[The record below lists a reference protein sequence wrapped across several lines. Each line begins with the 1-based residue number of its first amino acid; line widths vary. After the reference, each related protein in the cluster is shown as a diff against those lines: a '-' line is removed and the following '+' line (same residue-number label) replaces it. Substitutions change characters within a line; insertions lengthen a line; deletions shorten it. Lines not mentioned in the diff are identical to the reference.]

1 MLANLSIKSRLV
13 FVIGFLS
20 LLLVGIGILGLT
32 SLNSTNGALR
42 SVYEDRTVALG
53 RLAQISMLVNQN
65 QITLS
70 GVTAGQLSAF
80 PDDVAIVDKN
90 ALALASRRAALETES
105 ATDYAK
111 AFSEDELK
119 AIAAFYSSPAGQK
132 LLEKG
137 PEVTAELTRA
147 AQIWQRGIARD
158 LAEAVAK
165 DMEAKHPL
173 KNTAP
178 VADGANGAEPQQDSS
193 KKQ

>member
-1 MLANLSIKSRLV
+1 MISTVTFRNMLAAGAAAAILAMASMPSRADDISDSQMKAARAAITAIRATDSFDAILPSAAQALKSQLIQKDPNL
-13 FVIGFLS
+13 
-20 LLLVGIGILGLT
+20 
-32 SLNSTNGALR
+32 
-42 SVYEDRTVALG
+42 
-53 RLAQISMLVNQN
+53 Q
-65 QITLS
+65 
-70 GVTAGQLSAF
+70 
-80 PDDVAIVDKN
+80 DDIVAIVDKN